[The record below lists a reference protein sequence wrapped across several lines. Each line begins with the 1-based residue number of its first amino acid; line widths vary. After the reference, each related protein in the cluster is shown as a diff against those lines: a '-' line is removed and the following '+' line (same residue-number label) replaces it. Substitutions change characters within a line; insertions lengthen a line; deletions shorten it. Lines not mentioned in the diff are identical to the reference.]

1 MPRMPWKEEGGGGR
15 GGGGEKNRR
24 FSLAEEH
31 GVVEGKGRAK
41 RATGE
46 EDKRERGGG
55 RNGHGT

>member
-1 MPRMPWKEEGGGGR
+1 MPRMPWKEE
-15 GGGGEKNRR
+15 GGEKNRR